1 MGATASGG
9 LAAEPSLPP
18 VDVGLSGGLIMPSLP
33 EVPASGAV
41 GCATAPSEA
50 SEVRGD
56 FSLAMEARQSFLVGS
71 QLTRHQLD
79 RHSLV
84 QAKLH
89 RLVHRAHATLAK
101 QTRDAVGAFEHGT
114 HERVHLRFSRHSR
127 FFLPRKPSKGFR
139 ASQFE
144 FPCSHA
150 RQLSV
155 VPRRQGREDA
165 NSHSADS
172 GLIRVKPTCCI
183 SIRLLTAGGCVQ
195 NMRGMS
201 YLVLARKYRP
211 QKFEDLLGQEHVA
224 RTLTNAIKMGRV
236 HHAFLFTGARG
247 IGKTSAARILAK
259 ALCCAQGPTA
269 TPCGT
274 CAICQSISSG
284 QSVDVQEI
292 DGASNTGVDDV
303 RTLREGVRYLPA
315 EARKKVYIIDEVH
328 MLSTSAFNAL
338 LKTLEE
344 PPEHVVFI
352 FATTEVHKIPA
363 TIMSRCQRY
372 DFKLLPSKVLADH
385 LARILTNE
393 KIAFEPDAVRLVAR
407 EAAGSVRDGLSLLD
421 QVVAYVG
428 DETLTRDK
436 VAEVLGV
443 ADRRLLYQL
452 ADKVLARDVAET
464 LRQVADAVD
473 RGVDLMQMA
482 RAFLGFLHDIEILTA
497 VPDAEDLIDATAEEV
512 AETKAL
518 AGKAGKGLACSLFD
532 RWARAVEDAARSQT
546 PRLLLEMALVDLC
559 NAEPLLPLGD
569 LLDRLEKLEGRLARA
584 GRLPARPASSESRP
598 RGAAAR
604 QSAPARRGDGSG
616 NGAAAAARFGHRR
629 SVAQGARIVRTPARH
644 GRRAGPRRSRRLGG
658 RRGHAA
664 VLAKVRP

>member
-1 MGATASGG
+1 
-9 LAAEPSLPP
+9 
-18 VDVGLSGGLIMPSLP
+18 
-33 EVPASGAV
+33 
-41 GCATAPSEA
+41 
-50 SEVRGD
+50 
-56 FSLAMEARQSFLVGS
+56 
-71 QLTRHQLD
+71 
-79 RHSLV
+79 
-84 QAKLH
+84 
-89 RLVHRAHATLAK
+89 
-101 QTRDAVGAFEHGT
+101 
-114 HERVHLRFSRHSR
+114 
-127 FFLPRKPSKGFR
+127 
-139 ASQFE
+139 
-144 FPCSHA
+144 
-150 RQLSV
+150 
-155 VPRRQGREDA
+155 
-165 NSHSADS
+165 
-172 GLIRVKPTCCI
+172 
-183 SIRLLTAGGCVQ
+183 
-195 NMRGMS
+195 MS

-211 QKFEDLLGQEHVA
+211 QRFEDLLGQEHVA
-224 RTLTNAIKMGRV
+224 RTLTNAINMGRV

-259 ALCCAQGPTA
+259 ALCCARGPTA

-303 RTLREGVRYLPA
+303 RALREGVRYLPA

-385 LARILTNE
+385 LTRILTTE
-393 KIAFEPDAVRLVAR
+393 KIVFEPDAVRLVAR

-428 DETLTRDK
+428 AETLTRDK
-436 VAEVLGV
+436 VAQVLGV
-443 ADRRLLYQL
+443 ADRHLLYQL
-452 ADKVLARDVAET
+452 ADKVVARDVAET
-464 LRQVADAVD
+464 LRLVADAVD

-482 RAFLGFLHDIEILTA
+482 RAFLAFLHDLEILTA
-497 VPDAEDLIDATAEEV
+497 VSDVEDLIDATAEEA

-518 AGKAGKGLACSLFD
+518 AGKAGKGLATSLFD

-569 LLDRLEKLEGRLARA
+569 LRDRLEKREGRLATA
-584 GRLPARPASSESRP
+584 GALPARSVAPESRP
-598 RGAAAR
+598 RGAPPVR
-604 QSAPARRGDGSG
+604 QSAPVSAAPA
-616 NGAAAAARFGHRR
+616 GAAAPSPPPDSDIAEVWRRVRESFGHQPAMAAALDHAEVGGWEGGALTLQFAQKFALDQTGKFKSQVERVLTQITGTATRVELKMSTGKVLPLVR
-629 SVAQGARIVRTPARH
+629 SEVGREAEAAQLDQRQRETEAREHPMIRKAQELFGVAPKEIKTP
-644 GRRAGPRRSRRLGG
+644 
-658 RRGHAA
+658 
-664 VLAKVRP
+664 